1 VDEGGQAAHGRA
13 LDHEVERLAL
23 LGGHLGPGRDRVLE
37 QGKGPARPQDPAQL
51 PEGLAVVEGVDQR
64 LHGVG
69 AVEALVRERQLAVV
83 QAVEPQRAG
92 QAQPRRLGPGPPQ
105 VGLEQVDPVD
115 LQAEAGAQADGQ
127 VALAAAG
134 VQHPRARRQG
144 QGPAE
149 LVLHPPHGRGHRQP
163 AGSLR
168 VVAEVLGAA
177 QQQPVGQPRLG
188 AAVVADHPAGV
199 LGLGLGHGLPP
210 RALRTGWGC
219 WAPCRGG
226 RRSRGSRS

>member
-23 LGGHLGPGRDRVLE
+23 PGGHLRPGRDRVLE
-37 QGKGPARPQDPAQL
+37 QGQVPARPQDPAQL
-51 PEGLAVVEGVDQR
+51 PEGLAVVEGVHQR

-115 LQAEAGAQADGQ
+115 PEAEAGAQADGTSPSPQ
-127 VALAAAG
+127 PASSTREPG
-134 VQHPRARRQG
+134 GRARVR
-144 QGPAE
+144 PSSSSI
-149 LVLHPPHGRGHRQP
+149 RRM
-163 AGSLR
+163 
-168 VVAEVLGAA
+168 
-177 QQQPVGQPRLG
+177 
-188 AAVVADHPAGV
+188 AAVIDSRPAPSG
-199 LGLGLGHGLPP
+199 
-210 RALRTGWGC
+210 
-219 WAPCRGG
+219 
-226 RRSRGSRS
+226 